1 MKGKS
6 YHHIDEDIR
15 YLVACMDAYGFR
27 TYASCQG
34 HGYPV
39 DSVMPYIAFRCRT
52 EPVSRLSRFCAKML
66 NQANLNLTGDG
77 TSPAVLIQ
85 RISSVF
91 G

>member
-15 YLVACMDAYGFR
+15 YLVACMNAYGFR

-39 DSVMPYIAFRCRT
+39 DSVMPYIAF
-52 EPVSRLSRFCAKML
+52 CAKML
-66 NQANLNLTGDG
+66 NQANLNLTGGG